1 MTLNE
6 ITKEQLKEMYV
17 DKDMTLQQIAEELD
31 TTRFKVSDKVKEYNI
46 VKDRRLR
53 TRHKDAPS
61 KEELI
66 DMYINKNMNMQDV
79 NEYAL

>member
-17 DKDMTLQQIAEELD
+17 DKDMTLQQIAEKLD
-31 TTRFKVSDKVKEYNI
+31 TTRFKVSDKIKEYSI
-46 VKDRRLR
+46 AKDQRLR
-53 TRHKDAPS
+53 TRHKGAPS

-66 DMYINKNMNMQDV
+66 DMYINKNMNIQ
-79 NEYAL
+79 NINI